1 MKTLLNIE
9 KELKETKK
17 KIVLPSEVKEY
28 FQEGYKSEKLME
40 DLINK
45 IESNIMD
52 TLNCLM
58 PNHLNINEA
67 KTTKEELDFTEKK
80 ALEYIFKELAFL
92 KEIINDGL
100 EYDLDYKTSFD
111 SFNDFVI
118 FVENKRVESL
128 EILELK
134 YKWNRIDISY
144 FTNKKNTYS
153 KYQME
158 GFILLNGGFI
168 ECYTPPV
175 DFKRESRFV
184 FWLPEKEKMDKILKE
199 FCEKGHI

>member
-1 MKTLLNIE
+1 MKTLLKIE
-9 KELKETKK
+9 KELKKAKE
-17 KIVLPSEVKEY
+17 KIASPSDVREY

-40 DLINK
+40 DLMHK
-45 IESNIMD
+45 IESKIID

-67 KTTKEELDFTEKK
+67 KTIKEQLDFTEKK
-80 ALEYIFKELAFL
+80 ALEYTLKELRHL

-111 SFNDFVI
+111 SFNDFVV
-118 FVENKRVESL
+118 FVENKRIESL